1 MKKEYNHTMTTDRK
15 ELIQYTTAIF
25 GFVSGVVLCV
35 CSFFLNNYEITG
47 SVLGYMGEMIAF
59 CSAVFGLNLYLK
71 GKFVEARAASE
82 RYIDRRLAEEE
93 RRLNPSDDGDIEEE
107 YTNANNN
114 NKEG

>member
-1 MKKEYNHTMTTDRK
+1 MTNDRK
-15 ELIQYTTAIF
+15 ELVQYTTAIF

-71 GKFVEARAASE
+71 GKFVEARTASE
-82 RYIDRRLAEEE
+82 RYIDRRLREEE
-93 RRLNPSDDGDIEEE
+93 RRLNPSVDGELEEE
-107 YTNANNN
+107 HTDSDSNY
-114 NKEG
+114 KGD